1 MELTYTCTTTTT
13 YTESEVYRRIPKGL
27 TPNGFERTGEF
38 RPPKKGEFFIDI
50 IKGFA
55 LSASFDFPEEVP
67 YIILRPK
74 TKKQIIFTEVGY
86 GYAEDGQ
93 YYWDERGALIEG
105 GSYHDDESCVKTTIY
120 EREDRE
126 V

>member
-1 MELTYTCTTTTT
+1 MELTYTITTKTTFF
-13 YTESEVYRRIPKGL
+13 ESEVYRRIPEGL
-27 TPNGFERTGEF
+27 TPNGFDRTGEF
-38 RPPKKGEFFIDI
+38 RPPKKGEYFIDT

-55 LSASFDFPEEVP
+55 VSAKEDFPEDMP

-74 TKKQIIFTEVGY
+74 TKKQIILTEVGY

-93 YYWDERGALIEG
+93 YYWDGSAFIRA
-105 GSYHDDESCVKTTIY
+105 GSYGYSNKFETTIY